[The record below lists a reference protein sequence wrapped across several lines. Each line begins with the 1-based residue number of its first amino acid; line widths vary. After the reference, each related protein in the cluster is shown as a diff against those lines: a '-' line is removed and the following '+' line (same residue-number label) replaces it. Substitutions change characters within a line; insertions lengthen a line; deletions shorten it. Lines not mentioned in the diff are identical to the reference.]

1 LDLHLEAKV
10 RRQRTISIEILSWI
24 QKTPN
29 HYEQSIGESTLKHLV
44 YILPY
49 LNQGG
54 TERQALSLIKS
65 YQDRYRISLLAPTGK
80 GLPPF
85 LEQQLTYREFT
96 AWERNFVRG
105 LRELIVGI
113 KAAQNRQSIDLI
125 HVHGA
130 HELMIPVRLLFPNL
144 PIVFTVHGYHGSSA
158 EVSYRL
164 ACLFANWWATRIIS
178 VCQTEYD
185 LLVKFGMNP
194 GKLEMIYNGVPTPTL
209 DRSKVDALA
218 RKFQLDPTTQTILG
232 TAARLSEAKGLTYL
246 LQAFARVTGD
256 KPNLRLVIAGVGEL
270 EQQLKQQAQD
280 LGIADRTIFAGY
292 VNDLPELMSL
302 FNLFVLPSLQEACSL
317 ACAEAMAQQKAVI
330 GTRIGGIVEQVD
342 DAKTGFIVPPKDVD
356 TLAGKMQYLLDR
368 PGLVDEF
375 AQNGRQRYEEY
386 FALDRMLIKTENL
399 YYQLLT

>member
-1 LDLHLEAKV
+1 
-10 RRQRTISIEILSWI
+10 
-24 QKTPN
+24 
-29 HYEQSIGESTLKHLV
+29 LKHLV

-54 TERQALSLIKS
+54 TERQALSLVTEF
-65 YQDRYRISLLAPTGK
+65 QDRYQISVLAPTGK

-85 LEQQLTYREFT
+85 LAQQLTYCEFT
-96 AWERNFVRG
+96 AWERNFFRG

-113 KAAQNRQSIDLI
+113 KAAQQRQSIDLI

-158 EVSYRL
+158 EVSYRS
-164 ACLFANWWATRIIS
+164 ACLFANWWATRVIS

-194 GKLEMIYNGVPTPTL
+194 AKLEMIYNGVPTPTL
-209 DRSKVDALA
+209 DRSKVDSLA
-218 RKFQLDPTTQTILG
+218 QQFNLDPTTQTIIG

-246 LQAFARVTGD
+246 LQAFARVADG
-256 KPNLRLVIAGVGEL
+256 KQNLRLVIAGVGDLEL
-270 EQQLKQQAQD
+270 QLKQQAQD
-280 LGIADRTIFAGY
+280 LGIADRTTFAGY

-302 FNLFVLPSLQEACSL
+302 FNFFVLPSLQEACSL

-330 GTRIGGIVEQVD
+330 GTSIGGIVEQVA
-342 DAKTGFIVPPKDVD
+342 DAKTGFIVPPQDVD
-356 TLAGKMQYLLDR
+356 TLAEKLQYLLDR
-368 PGLVDEF
+368 PELVDKF
-375 AQNGRQRYEEY
+375 AKNGRQRYEEL
-386 FALDRMLIKTENL
+386 FALDRMLIKTEAL
-399 YYQLLT
+399 YSQLLT